1 MKGEEINPS
10 KVQVPKGQ
18 IKPKADWCAINSPKK
33 EPTKLFFFCHGS
45 LEILEI

>member
-18 IKPKADWCAINSPKK
+18 IKLKADWRAINSPKK
-33 EPTKLFFFCHGS
+33 EPTKFFF
-45 LEILEI
+45 LP